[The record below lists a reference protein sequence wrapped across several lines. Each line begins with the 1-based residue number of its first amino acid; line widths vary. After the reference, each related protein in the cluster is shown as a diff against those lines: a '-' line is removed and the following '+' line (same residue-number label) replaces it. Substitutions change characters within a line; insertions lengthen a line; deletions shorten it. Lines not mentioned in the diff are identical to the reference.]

1 MTDRWTVTVDKQ
13 MCVRTGLCAASEP
26 EQFEL
31 DEHGQGRARSATL
44 PASEEVLEVAE
55 SCPIEAISIV
65 DTESG
70 TWVFPPESPESP
82 KSPESS
88 VR

>member
-13 MCVRTGLCAASEP
+13 VCVRTGLCAAAAP
-26 EQFEL
+26 ERFAL
-31 DEHGQGRARSATL
+31 DENGQGHARSTAL

-70 TWVFPPESPESP
+70 KPVFPPEST
-82 KSPESS
+82 